1 MYLLFSIVFLFF
13 ILYNK
18 YMKKLIVKQ
27 KYNGKKLNK
36 LLLESLPN
44 LTYGLFC
51 NTLRKKDIK
60 INGKRVNK
68 DVTVFE
74 GDEVLVYI
82 SDSLLDSK
90 SSINLDIVFEDDN
103 VLIINKPANIEVTG
117 DNSLTSVVHSK
128 YENAVFKPMPC
139 HRLDRNTTGLVLFA
153 KNEEALNILL
163 DKFKNHEIEKHY
175 LALVYGVPSTNFKRD
190 EAYLFKDNKKS
201 IVYISDVPKKGYVK
215 IITSFS
221 VLEKRQDNSSILD
234 VEIETGKTHQIRAHL
249 AYLGY
254 PIIGDGKY
262 GKNDVNK
269 LFGKKYQ
276 MLCSYK
282 LKFVFSSDSGL
293 LNYLNGKEFVLKD
306 VNF

>member
-1 MYLLFSIVFLFF
+1 
-13 ILYNK
+13 
-18 YMKKLIVKQ
+18 MKKLIVNR
-27 KYNGKKLNK
+27 KYDGKKLNK
-36 LLLESLPN
+36 FLLDNVPN

-68 DVTVFE
+68 DISVFE
-74 GDEVLVYI
+74 GDEILIYI
-82 SDSLLDSK
+82 SDSLLVPK
-90 SSINLDIVFEDDN
+90 SSVNLNIVLEDDN
-103 VLIINKPANIEVTG
+103 ILIINKPANIEVTG
-117 DNSLTSVVHSK
+117 ENSLTTIVHNK
-128 YENAVFKPMPC
+128 YESYDFKPMPC

-153 KNEEALNILL
+153 KNEISLNILL

-175 LALVYGVPSTNFKRD
+175 LALVYGLPTVSRKKC

-201 IVYISDVPKKGYVK
+201 IVYISDTPKKGYVK
-215 IITSFS
+215 IVTSFY
-221 VLEKRQDNSSILD
+221 VLEKHKDNTSLLD

-249 AYLGY
+249 AYLGF

-262 GKNDVNK
+262 GKNDINK
-269 LFGKKYQ
+269 LFKKSHQ

-282 LKFVFSSDSGL
+282 LKFAFSSNSGL
-293 LNYLNGKEFVLKD
+293 LDYLNGKEFVLND